1 MLLCLMEQAMSKP
14 FKLSEL
20 DQFIGTQRYYR
31 MSSRVVLTDGTHYLA
46 QRVGCYWL
54 KAQRVRLASMCN
66 CWSRCSTSLHSECLM
81 KSEA

>member
-1 MLLCLMEQAMSKP
+1 MEQAMSKP

-46 QRVGCYWL
+46 ERVGCYWWDGEDWVL
-54 KAQRVRLASMCN
+54 MLP
-66 CWSRCSTSLHSECLM
+66 SEY
-81 KSEA
+81 

>member
-1 MLLCLMEQAMSKP
+1 MSKP

-46 QRVGCYWL
+46 ERVGCYWL
-54 KAQRVRLASMCN
+54 MDVIASHVLQDKCVDASVLDRKRGYSPM
-66 CWSRCSTSLHSECLM
+66 STETLPAVSAST
-81 KSEA
+81 